1 MTPKVRVGKLLPHL
15 KRRADRLAL
24 LSASDEALSALMVK
38 GDMVAGLVLALKPP
52 QRVLMR
58 ARLKA

>member
-1 MTPKVRVGKLLPHL
+1 MTPKVQVGKLLPHL

-24 LSASDEALSALMVK
+24 LAASDEALSALMAK

-58 ARLKA
+58 ARLKT